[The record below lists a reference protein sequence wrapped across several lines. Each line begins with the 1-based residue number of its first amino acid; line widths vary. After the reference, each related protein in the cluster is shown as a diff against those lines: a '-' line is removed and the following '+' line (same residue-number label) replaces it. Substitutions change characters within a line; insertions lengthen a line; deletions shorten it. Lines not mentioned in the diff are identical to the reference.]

1 MIFSSPTLNGILFN
15 IGPITVRYYGLMIAL
30 GALAAIS
37 CATAMAARRGLDD
50 QKLVNCALSSFIGA
64 IVGARLYFVAL
75 SWSNYANNLADIVAT
90 WHGGMSLHGGIIG
103 AFIGCMLYCKF
114 TKTKFWPFCDIIT
127 TSVPLAQS
135 IGRWGNF
142 FNSEAFGKPV
152 ANDFPLKLFI
162 PPDRRPP
169 QFLND
174 SYFHPTFLYEA
185 VWDLGLF
192 LLLYFVLANRLK
204 NYDGMAFSVYIIIY
218 SIGRLL
224 IEPIRSD
231 SIMAGTI
238 PFPMIAS
245 AVGLAIGIAGA
256 ALSYTKGRNDG
267 GSADSN
273 SSNASADAES

>member
-1 MIFSSPTLNGILFN
+1 MIFSSPTIDGVLFHL
-15 IGPITVRYYGLMIAL
+15 GPVTVRYYGLMIAL
-30 GALAAIS
+30 GALAAIA
-37 CATAMAARRGLDD
+37 CATAMASRRGLDD

-64 IVGARLYFVAL
+64 IVGARLYYVAL
-75 SWSNYANNLADIVAT
+75 SWSNYANNLADIAAT

-103 AFIGCMLYCKF
+103 AFIGCLIYCKV
-114 TKTKFWPFCDIIT
+114 TKTKFWPFCDVIT

-152 ANDFPLKLFI
+152 GDDFPLKLFI
-162 PPDRRPP
+162 PPDRRPL
-169 QFLND
+169 QFHTFN
-174 SYFHPTFLYEA
+174 YFHPTFLYEA

-192 LLLYFVLANRLK
+192 LLLYFVLANSLK
-204 NYDGMAFSVYIIIY
+204 RYDGMAFFAYISIY

-238 PFPMIAS
+238 PFPIIAS
-245 AVGLAIGIAGA
+245 AVGLAIGIVGA
-256 ALSYTKGRNDG
+256 AVVFLKARKDKSLSAET
-267 GSADSN
+267 SAEKT
-273 SSNASADAES
+273 SAET

>member
-1 MIFSSPTLNGILFN
+1 MTAGGYNWSMIFSSPTITGILFQL
-15 IGPITVRYYGLMIAL
+15 GPVTVRFYGLMIAL
-30 GALAAIS
+30 GALAAIA
-37 CATAMAARRGLDD
+37 CASSMATKRGLDD

-64 IVGARLYFVAL
+64 IVGARLYYVAL
-75 SWSNYANNLADIVAT
+75 SWSNYANNLADIAAT

-103 AFIGCMLYCKF
+103 AFIGCLLYCKIS
-114 TKTKFWPFCDIIT
+114 KTKFWPFCDVIT

-152 ANDFPLKLFI
+152 GDDFPLKLFI
-162 PPDRRPP
+162 PIDKRPMEYHSS
-169 QFLND
+169 

-204 NYDGMAFSVYIIIY
+204 KYDGMAFFVYIAIY

-245 AVGLAIGIAGA
+245 AVGLALGIVGA
-256 ALSYTKGRNDG
+256 AIAYAKGGKNK
-267 GSADSN
+267 SL
-273 SSNASADAES
+273 NAET

>member
-1 MIFSSPTLNGILFN
+1 MIFQSPTITGILFQL
-15 IGPITVRYYGLMIAL
+15 GPVTVRYYGLMIAL
-30 GALAAIS
+30 GALSVIV
-37 CATAMAARRGLDD
+37 CATHMAAKRGMDD
-50 QKLVNCALSSFIGA
+50 QKLVNCALSTFIGA
-64 IVGARLYFVAL
+64 IVGARLYYVAL
-75 SWSNYANNLADIVAT
+75 SWSNYSNNLADIVAT

-103 AFIGCMLYCKF
+103 AFIACLIYCKV
-114 TKTKFWPFCDIIT
+114 TKTKFWPFCDVIT

-152 ANDFPLKLFI
+152 GDDFPLKLFI
-162 PPDRRPP
+162 PLDRRPM
-169 QFLND
+169 QFSSS

-185 VWDLGLF
+185 VWDLALF

-204 NYDGMAFSVYIIIY
+204 KYDGMAFFVYIAIY

-245 AVGLAIGIAGA
+245 AVGLVIGIIGA
-256 ALSYTKGRNDG
+256 VIAYLKGGKDKELK
-267 GSADSN
+267 
-273 SSNASADAES
+273 AET

>member
-1 MIFSSPTLNGILFN
+1 MTATIATMIFSSPTLTGILLSL
-15 IGPITVRYYGLMIAL
+15 GPVTIRYYGLMIAM
-30 GALAAIS
+30 GALAAITT
-37 CATAMAARRGLDD
+37 ATAMAARRGLDD
-50 QKLVNCALSSFIGA
+50 QKLVNCALSSFVGA
-64 IVGARLYFVAL
+64 IIGARLYYVAL
-75 SWSNYANNLADIVAT
+75 QWQNYVNNLPDIVAT

-103 AFIGCMLYCKF
+103 AFIGCLIYCKL
-114 TKTKFWPFCDIIT
+114 TKSKFWQFCDVIT

-152 ANDFPLKLFI
+152 GPDFPLKLYI
-162 PPDRRPP
+162 PPDRRPA
-169 QFLND
+169 QFQQD

-192 LLLYFVLANRLK
+192 LLLYFILANRLK
-204 NYDGMAFSVYIIIY
+204 KYDGMAFSVYITIY

-245 AVGLAIGIAGA
+245 AVGLAIGLIGMII
-256 ALSYTKGRNDG
+256 SYTKGRNDT
-267 GSADSN
+267 SEKT
-273 SSNASADAES
+273 ES